1 MGAALSYV
9 AIRDKPDSGLLKSL
23 HIIEMPSDTDLHALY
38 GADTIN
44 GCVFESGWFVIT
56 NYGDPQDLLSP
67 KILKQLSAES
77 RLVACEVEEHV
88 MCSTAAGWING
99 EQVWSVVYDSQEA
112 DEEIVVTGKP
122 PVGFSEMSAALR
134 KELTFFEIPTEL
146 VHNICGFEYLG
157 NNLFPHF
164 EIDF

>member
-9 AIRDKPDSGLLKSL
+9 AIKDKPDSALLKSL
-23 HIIEMPSDTDLHALY
+23 NINEMTSGTDLHALY

-56 NYGDPQDLLSP
+56 IYGDPQALLSP
-67 KILKQLSAES
+67 KVLQQLSAGS

-88 MCSTAAGWING
+88 MFSSAAGWING
-99 EQVWSVVYDSQEA
+99 EQVWSVVYDSQED
-112 DEEIVVTGKP
+112 DEEIVVTGNP
-122 PVGFSEMSAALR
+122 PAGFNEMAAALR

-157 NNLFPHF
+157 NNFFPHF